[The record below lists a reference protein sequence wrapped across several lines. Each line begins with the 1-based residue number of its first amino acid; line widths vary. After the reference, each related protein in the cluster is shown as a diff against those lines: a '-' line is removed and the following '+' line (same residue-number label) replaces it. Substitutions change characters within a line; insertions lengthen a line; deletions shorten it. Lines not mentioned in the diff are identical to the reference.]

1 MYEIRKDVEIVINK
15 KEASETIGVSREYL
29 TQVLNAKETCSKL
42 LAYCI
47 TKYLN
52 EDAEILDYFIRKED

>member
-1 MYEIRKDVEIVINK
+1 MYEIRKDVDIVINK
-15 KEASETIGVSREYL
+15 TLASETVGVSREYL
-29 TQVLNAKETCSKL
+29 TQVLNGKQTCSKL

-47 TKYLN
+47 TKYLS